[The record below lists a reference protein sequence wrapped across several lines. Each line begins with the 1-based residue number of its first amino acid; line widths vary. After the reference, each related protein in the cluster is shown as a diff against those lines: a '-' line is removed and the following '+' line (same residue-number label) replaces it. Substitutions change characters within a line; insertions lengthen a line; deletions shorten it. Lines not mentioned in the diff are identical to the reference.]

1 VANYGGGSVA
11 SLPIGDD
18 GRLGPA
24 TAFVQHEGSVADPRR
39 QGGPHAHSINLDAGG
54 KFAVAADLGLDELLV
69 YRFDP
74 AKGTLTPNAPPF
86 TKLAPRSGP
95 RHFAFHPDGRHA
107 YAINEISLTV
117 VALDYDPAGGTLTE
131 IQSLPTVPEGTR
143 GGSTADLHVHPSGR
157 FLYGSNRGHD
167 SIAIFA
173 IDPDSGRLRPL
184 GHQQTGG
191 KTPRNFGID
200 PTGRFLLAAN
210 QNSGTVVVFKID
222 VESGRLEPTG
232 QVVEVPKPV
241 CIKFVPQAD

>member
-1 VANYGGGSVA
+1 VAC
-11 SLPIGDD
+11 LPIEAD
-18 GRLGPA
+18 GRLRPA
-24 TAFVQHEGSVADPRR
+24 TSFHQHRGTVADPRR
-39 QGGPHAHSINLDAGG
+39 QGGPHAHSINLDAAGR
-54 KFAVAADLGLDELLV
+54 FAVAADLGLDELLV

-74 AKGTLTPNAPPF
+74 GAGSLTPDDPPF

-117 VALDYDPAGGTLTE
+117 VALEYDPAKGTLKE
-131 IQSLPTVPEGTR
+131 FQSLPTVPEEDHR
-143 GGSTADLHVHPSGR
+143 DYSTADLHVHPSGR

-173 IDPDSGRLRPL
+173 IEPGSGRLRPI
-184 GHQQTGG
+184 GYRPTGG

-210 QNSGTVVVFKID
+210 QGSGTIVAFKID
-222 VESGRLEPTG
+222 AESGRLEPTG
-232 QVVEVPKPV
+232 QSVEVPRPV
-241 CIKFVPQAD
+241 CIAFVPRGE